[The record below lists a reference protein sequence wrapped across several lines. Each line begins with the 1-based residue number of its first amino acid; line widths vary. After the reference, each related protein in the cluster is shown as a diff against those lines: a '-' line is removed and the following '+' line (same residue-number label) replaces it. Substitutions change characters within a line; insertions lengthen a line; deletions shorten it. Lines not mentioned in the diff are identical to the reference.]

1 MKSEGHGTLT
11 FLGVVMI
18 IFGLVYALLGTL
30 SLMGTITG
38 VLPGHEKQEIIIVIL
53 SYIIAIL
60 AIIGGITSVR
70 GKFATARTVSL
81 IFAVIGLVSLIYN
94 QVTQD
99 TFNNFDCITMVLGA
113 GICYLATTAKKE
125 DDQIKAIQAK
135 KKKQ

>member
-38 VLPGHEKQEIIIVIL
+38 VLPGHEEQEIIIVIL

-113 GICYLATTAKKE
+113 GIFYLATTAKKE
-125 DDQIKAIQAK
+125 DDQVKAIKEK
-135 KKKQ
+135 KLK

>member
-1 MKSEGHGTLT
+1 MKSEGHGALT
-11 FLGVVMI
+11 FLGIVMV

-38 VLPGHEKQEIIIVIL
+38 VLPGHEEQEIIIVIL

-60 AIIGGITSVR
+60 AIIGGIASVR
-70 GKFATARTVSL
+70 GKFATARTIGL

-99 TFNNFDCITMVLGA
+99 TFNNFDCIAMVLGA
-113 GICYLATTAKKE
+113 GICYLAIAAKKE
-125 DDQIKAIQAK
+125 DDQVKAVQAK
-135 KKKQ
+135 KKK

>member
-38 VLPGHEKQEIIIVIL
+38 VLPGHEEQEIIIVIL

-60 AIIGGITSVR
+60 AIIGGISSVR

-113 GICYLATTAKKE
+113 GIFYLATTAKKE
-125 DDQIKAIQAK
+125 DDQVKAIKEK
-135 KKKQ
+135 KLK

>member
-38 VLPGHEKQEIIIVIL
+38 VLPGHEEQEIIIVIL

-113 GICYLATTAKKE
+113 GIFYLATTAKKE
-125 DDQIKAIQAK
+125 DDQVKAVKEK
-135 KKKQ
+135 KLK

>member
-38 VLPGHEKQEIIIVIL
+38 VLPGHEEQEIIIVIL

-60 AIIGGITSVR
+60 AIIGGISSVR
-70 GKFATARTVSL
+70 GKYTIAKTISL
-81 IFAVIGLVSLIYN
+81 IFAIVGLVSLIYN

-113 GICYLATTAKKE
+113 GIFYLATTAKKE
-125 DDQIKAIQAK
+125 DDQVKAIKEK
-135 KKKQ
+135 KLK